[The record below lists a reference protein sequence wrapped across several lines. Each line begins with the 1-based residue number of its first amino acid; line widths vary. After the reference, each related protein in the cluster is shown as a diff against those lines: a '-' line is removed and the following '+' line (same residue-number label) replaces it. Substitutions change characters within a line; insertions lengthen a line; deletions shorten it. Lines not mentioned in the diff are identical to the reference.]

1 MHIYIY
7 IYVASFSQWHLGFGG
22 VTRLYHQGS
31 TIELQLW
38 EARLVD
44 GFESA
49 PLLENFLRR
58 QVGGTTDLEPNLLLQ
73 TGALYSSEKAKIS
86 RFLVK

>member
-1 MHIYIY
+1 M
-7 IYVASFSQWHLGFGG
+7 VSFSQWHLGFGG

-73 TGALYSSEKAKIS
+73 KGALYLYSSEKAKIS